1 MTGRQGALQKVFV
14 RSVRLGHFPRDN
26 VSHREVS
33 LDFLRQRGGTMGRV
47 LRMPTEEQLPPG
59 PRREFVKALFSYYRS
74 ASRPTL
80 RTIAELMRQKSPD
93 ATGSP
98 ETVRRTL
105 LGLSVPTSWSTV
117 DSLLVVLCDLA
128 QIDPEPAPVDDDLWI
143 RSGTRAEIKALW
155 NAVLDGADEGDL
167 WGREGTQTYPEPP
180 EYSDEPP
187 F

>member
-1 MTGRQGALQKVFV
+1 
-14 RSVRLGHFPRDN
+14 
-26 VSHREVS
+26 
-33 LDFLRQRGGTMGRV
+33 MGRV
-47 LRMPTEEQLPPG
+47 LRMPTEEQLAPG

-80 RTIAELMRQKSPD
+80 RTIAELMREKSPD

-105 LGLSVPTSWSTV
+105 LGLSVPSSWSTV

-128 QIDPEPAPVDDDLWI
+128 HIDPEPAPVDDDLWI

-155 NAVLDGADEGDL
+155 NAVLDGPDEGGPRD
-167 WGREGTQTYPEPP
+167 REGTRTSPEPP
-180 EYSDEPP
+180 GCSDEPP

>member
-1 MTGRQGALQKVFV
+1 
-14 RSVRLGHFPRDN
+14 
-26 VSHREVS
+26 
-33 LDFLRQRGGTMGRV
+33 
-47 LRMPTEEQLPPG
+47 MPTEEQLSPG
-59 PRREFVKALFSYYRS
+59 PRRDFVKALFSYYRS

-80 RTIAELMRQKSPD
+80 RQIAELMRQKSPD
-93 ATGSP
+93 ATGSA

-128 QIDPEPAPVDDDLWI
+128 HIDPDAAPVDDDPWI
-143 RSGTRAEIKALW
+143 HSGPPRAEIKALW
-155 NAVLDGADEGDL
+155 NTVLDG
-167 WGREGTQTYPEPP
+167 REGAQTYPEPP